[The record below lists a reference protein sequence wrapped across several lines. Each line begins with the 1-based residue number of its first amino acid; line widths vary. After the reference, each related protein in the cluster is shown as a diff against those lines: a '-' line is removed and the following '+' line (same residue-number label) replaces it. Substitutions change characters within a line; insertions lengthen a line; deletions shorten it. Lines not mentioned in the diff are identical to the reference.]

1 MTVKKALKILDGYY
15 EQKTILKIGLE
26 DPTKDWNCGHD
37 LATQVAEMFADHIS
51 TDLAI
56 LKAIKKQIQ
65 PNCKH
70 PKKLHDKDSDG
81 NLYCMGC
88 NLDL

>member
-1 MTVKKALKILDGYY
+1 MTVKKALKIIEYVIERKLEKKSGFLRLDQPWNQG
-15 EQKTILKIGLE
+15 EINLQGLSETFASVIDDDVKILRILE
-26 DPTKDWNCGHD
+26 K
-37 LATQVAEMFADHIS
+37 Q
-51 TDLAI
+51 
-56 LKAIKKQIQ
+56 LK

-70 PKKLHDKDSDG
+70 PKKPHDKDSDG

>member
-1 MTVKKALKILDGYY
+1 MTVKKALKIIDYIIDKKLQAKIDVLSLDRPWNQGSTNLIGLSEAYAIRLDNDV
-15 EQKTILKIGLE
+15 ELFQILK
-26 DPTKDWNCGHD
+26 K
-37 LATQVAEMFADHIS
+37 Q
-51 TDLAI
+51 
-56 LKAIKKQIQ
+56 LK

-70 PKKLHDKDSDG
+70 PKKFHDKDPDG